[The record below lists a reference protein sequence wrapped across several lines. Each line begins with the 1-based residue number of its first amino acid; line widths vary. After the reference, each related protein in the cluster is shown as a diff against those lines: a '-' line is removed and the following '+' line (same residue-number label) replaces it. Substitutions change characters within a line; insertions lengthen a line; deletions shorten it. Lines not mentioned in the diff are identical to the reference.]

1 MHYTLGVIKFSIG
14 LQPPLGL
21 LTIQKR
27 KQKAIFFHR
36 KFLKE
41 KENKKSGPA
50 SDASGGVRG
59 MGNPREISTRTCNGE
74 SAFLADGSDV
84 DDESRVAAVK

>member
-1 MHYTLGVIKFSIG
+1 MHLSFS
-14 LQPPLGL
+14 L
-21 LTIQKR
+21 QKR

-41 KENKKSGPA
+41 KENEKLGPA
-50 SDASGGVRG
+50 RDAGDGVRG

-84 DDESRVAAVK
+84 DDGSRVAAVK